1 MTYYQI
7 HQLKEQGF
15 KKAAIVRKLS
25 LSWNTV
31 KTMYDKTPEEL
42 EEFLRSLESRQK
54 KLAPYRDHILSWLK
68 EHPDLSGAQILDW
81 LEERCNYKEAS
92 EGTVRNYVNELR
104 EVHHIPKE
112 VNQRIYETVPELPM
126 GVQGQV
132 DFGQDTPMTSTGE
145 RKRLYCIAFVLSHS
159 RFKYVEWLDRP
170 FRTEDVVRCHENAF
184 QFYGGMPQEMVYD
197 QDALISVSENAGDLL
212 FTAKF
217 EKYRK
222 LRKFQIYLC
231 RKSDPESKGKI
242 EQVVKYVKG
251 NFSKNRTYDNL
262 VLWNELTIKWL
273 ARTGNRK
280 VHHNTKKRP
289 VEVHALEKQHLKPVS
304 SLLSFE
310 NSLTKSITRTIHKDN
325 VIRYGGNR
333 YTVPAGTYHPNSA
346 NKAHVSQ
353 NEKGQLLI
361 RLKPD
366 GIILAKHLI
375 SEEKGKVIRDPAHKK
390 EQGSKSTLLI
400 HQIKEF
406 FQDQELITWYL
417 DELKRKYP
425 RHLVDQLK
433 VMKTTIE
440 THPEQIEHGLEQAKL
455 LNLISANHFRDIV
468 YSLAEEAG
476 KKSAVTAQENTKFG
490 HLKAVERPI
499 DFYVHMMGGQ
509 QP

>member
-1 MTYYQI
+1 M
-7 HQLKEQGF
+7 
-15 KKAAIVRKLS
+15 
-25 LSWNTV
+25 
-31 KTMYDKTPEEL
+31 
-42 EEFLRSLESRQK
+42 
-54 KLAPYRDHILSWLK
+54 
-68 EHPDLSGAQILDW
+68 
-81 LEERCNYKEAS
+81 
-92 EGTVRNYVNELR
+92 
-104 EVHHIPKE
+104 
-112 VNQRIYETVPELPM
+112 
-126 GVQGQV
+126 
-132 DFGQDTPMTSTGE
+132 
-145 RKRLYCIAFVLSHS
+145 
-159 RFKYVEWLDRP
+159 
-170 FRTEDVVRCHENAF
+170 
-184 QFYGGMPQEMVYD
+184 
-197 QDALISVSENAGDLL
+197 
-212 FTAKF
+212 
-217 EKYRK
+217 
-222 LRKFQIYLC
+222 
-231 RKSDPESKGKI
+231 
-242 EQVVKYVKG
+242 
-251 NFSKNRTYDNL
+251 
-262 VLWNELTIKWL
+262 
-273 ARTGNRK
+273 
-280 VHHNTKKRP
+280 
-289 VEVHALEKQHLKPVS
+289 HALEKQHLKPVS